1 MPRVSRFCALTIAS
15 LTALVACTS
24 PAAIASGSATAAGT
38 ATGTMTATAT
48 GTTSA
53 PGESSPT
60 GAATPPPATPVKVP
74 ATPSPSPVA
83 IAAAPAH
90 YVFPVA
96 GCAVN
101 YGAYH
106 HDYPATDI
114 LTRKGCRFVATTSGV
129 VDEVSSKDTWN
140 PATNI
145 GAVRGGLSVSIV
157 GDDGVRYYGSHL
169 QAIAPGI
176 RHGVRVKAGQLL
188 GYVGNSGDA
197 RYVATHVHYGIS
209 WPTRAGIW
217 WVRRGWISP
226 YRYLNSW
233 RAGGQLS
240 PKAAVAAAHKAAGDV
255 PRCRAEC

>member
-1 MPRVSRFCALTIAS
+1 MPRFARPGALSSAS
-15 LTALVACTS
+15 LALLVACTS
-24 PAAIASGSATAAGT
+24 SPAVAGGPATGTGTTATAATAAATAGRSVATRPATARPSTAPKAPTTASPSATA
-38 ATGTMTATAT
+38 
-48 GTTSA
+48 
-53 PGESSPT
+53 
-60 GAATPPPATPVKVP
+60 V
-74 ATPSPSPVA
+74 
-83 IAAAPAH
+83 IAAAVR

-114 LTRKGCRFVATTSGV
+114 LTKKGCRFVATTSGV

-140 PATNI
+140 PATNV

-169 QAIAPGI
+169 RAIAPGI

-217 WVRRGWISP
+217 WVRRGWVSP

-240 PKAAVAAAHKAAGDV
+240 PKVAVAAAHKAAGDV
-255 PRCRAEC
+255 PRCKAEC